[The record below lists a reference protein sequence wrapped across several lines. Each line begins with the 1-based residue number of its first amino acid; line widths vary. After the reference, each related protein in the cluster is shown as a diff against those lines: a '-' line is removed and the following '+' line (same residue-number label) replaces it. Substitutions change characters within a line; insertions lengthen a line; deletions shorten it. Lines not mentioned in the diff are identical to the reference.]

1 MAARSKKTAADLGR
15 RRFGRLALGG
25 AALVPLAKSRSA
37 QADDAVGP
45 SGALFLPPVDAEE
58 LTSACAFCIVGCGY
72 RIFRWPVDRASGGP
86 AAEDNALGI
95 DFPTRMPNAPWISPN
110 QHNIVA
116 VDGVPHHVVVLPDWE
131 AEVVNPMG
139 DHNLGGVLARRLYS
153 PDDELKQDRFLR
165 PALRVGEEMVEIDW
179 DDAIEIAARVGRHVI
194 DNHGPLGWGLKTY
207 TYQFYENTYAIT
219 KLAFDAVGTPC
230 WAPHDQPR
238 SGSSTPGLS
247 VAGVDAFSAGY
258 EDWREADVVLL
269 SGVAAYEAR
278 GVLFSNW
285 ILAEPTGEALVDEQG
300 RRVKRLIVVD
310 PRRSVTAEIAE
321 QRGGLHL
328 QVRPGTDTVLN
339 NAIARVILE
348 RGWHDAEFIERYVV
362 SAEELEQEREG
373 HDMRTAYG
381 QDFASWREMIEG
393 DDRYTLAEAE
403 RITSVPAE
411 KIEQA
416 AAWLAEAGLDSA
428 GEVRRPRASLMLEKG
443 NYWSHNF
450 ANSASLVSLGLLVG
464 AGNRPGRVVSRGG
477 GHQRGMMRAASY
489 PSDASPHTLEG
500 RPAGL
505 NLDAW
510 VIEGNLRMAWAIGCT
525 WAGGG
530 TAAAG
535 PLFVRMRQL
544 VRETGPQVDESI
556 ARPNGPQGGLDREA
570 VIAALCA
577 RADAGGMVLV
587 QQDLYPQSLTDLADL
602 VLPATSWGEGS
613 FTRMQ
618 GERRL
623 RHYAQICDAPGQTRD
638 DWSIVASIARRM
650 GYTGFEWGSSNE
662 VFEEA
667 SAVSGGTQAYG
678 ALVEQAREQGRPA
691 HDVLAE
697 YGTSGLQC
705 PLRLEDGVIQQ
716 TPRFHDAEVAEVTA
730 GERGGFKT
738 ATGKAIFAR
747 GDWDDVVER
756 QDMLAPRDGELWV
769 INRRDSRTWSAMVE
783 DERIAH
789 RRMQMPYNVVELNAQ
804 DAAVLGI
811 VSGDRIEVRNS
822 DVVDPDLEPMS
833 SAAGSFE
840 AMAEISE
847 RLPAGVSCA
856 YFNFLGDVSQAA
868 NNVVSNTTD
877 PINGM
882 YSFKLGRG
890 HIAKL
895 E

>member
-1 MAARSKKTAADLGR
+1 MAARSKDREPTLGR
-15 RRFGRLALGG
+15 RRFGRLAVGG
-25 AALVPLAKSRSA
+25 AALVPLAQSRPA
-37 QADDAVGP
+37 QADESLVAEG
-45 SGALFLPPVDAEE
+45 SLFLPPIDAEE

-72 RIFRWPVDRASGGP
+72 RIFRWPVDSPSGGL

-95 DFPTRMPNAPWISPN
+95 DFPTLQPNAPWVSPN

-116 VDGVPHHVVVLPDWE
+116 VDGVPHHVVVLPDWK

-139 DHNLGGVLARRLYS
+139 DHNLGGVLARRFYS
-153 PDDELKQDRFLR
+153 PDDETKQDRFLR
-165 PALRVGEEMVEIDW
+165 PALRIGDEMVDIEW

-194 DNHGPLGWGLKTY
+194 DSHGPLAWGLKTY

-285 ILAEPTGEALVDEQG
+285 LLAEPTGEALVDDEG

-348 RGWHDAEFIERYVV
+348 RGWQDEEFIARYVV
-362 SAEELEQEREG
+362 TPEELEVEREG
-373 HDMRTAYG
+373 HAMRTAYG
-381 QDFASWREMIEG
+381 QDFASWREMLEG
-393 DDRYTLAEAE
+393 DERYSLAEAE

-411 KIEQA
+411 QIEQA
-416 AAWLAEAGLDSA
+416 AAWLAESRLDSA

-464 AGNRPGRVVSRGG
+464 AGNRAGRVVSRGG

-489 PSDASPHTLEG
+489 PTAASPHTLEG

-544 VRETGPQVDESI
+544 ARETGPQVDEAI
-556 ARPNGPQGGLDREA
+556 AFPNGRDGGFDREA
-570 VIAALCA
+570 VIATLSA

-602 VLPATSWGEGS
+602 VLPATSWGEGA

-623 RHYAQICDAPGQTRD
+623 RHYAQVCDAPGQTRD
-638 DWSIVASIARRM
+638 DWDIVASVARRM
-650 GYTGFEWGSSNE
+650 GYEGFDWRSSNE

-667 SAVSGGTQAYG
+667 AAVSGGTQAYG
-678 ALVEQAREQGRPA
+678 ALVEQAQEQGRPA

-697 YGTSGLQC
+697 YGTRGLQC
-705 PLRLEDGVIQQ
+705 PLRREDGVIQE
-716 TPRFHDAEVAEVTA
+716 TPRFHDADVAEATA

-756 QDMLAPRDGELWV
+756 QDMLAPREGELWV

-783 DERIAH
+783 DERIRH
-789 RRMQMPYNVVELNAQ
+789 RRSQMPENVLELNPQ
-804 DAAVLGI
+804 DAAARGI
-811 VSGDRIEVRNS
+811 ASGDRIEIRNS
-822 DVVDPDLEPMS
+822 DVVDPDLGAS
-833 SAAGSFE
+833 SMAGSFE
-840 AMAEISE
+840 AVAELSE
-847 RLPAGVSCA
+847 RLPSGVSCA

-890 HIAKL
+890 QIAKV